1 MSSTK
6 PFKILSIDGG
16 GIKGAFVASL
26 LTDLEKQY
34 CRSGKN
40 VASYFDLI
48 VGTSTG
54 GILALGLGLGMPA
67 ADILNFYQKYG
78 PQIFPQT
85 NNCVKKFLK
94 CLHNKVRV
102 KYDRTPLETA
112 LKHVFQDMKLG
123 NAITRL
129 VIPSFDLQT
138 GEVHL
143 HKTAHHERLQ
153 HDYNEYA
160 YAVALATSAAPTYFP
175 TYFLRNIPLLD
186 GGIWAN
192 DPALVAIT
200 EAQTLLGQDVK
211 NISMLSL
218 GCTQE
223 PLNISFSTESEIDWA
238 LRISDLFTRAQMSAA
253 SGSAQLLLSERYI
266 RISPTVPN
274 GKFTLDGSQCIN
286 ELVAL
291 GETEARKAS
300 PKVKQ
305 FFETK
310 IEPFK
315 PFYRIEEKQC

>member
-26 LTDLEKQY
+26 LADLEKQY
-34 CRSGKN
+34 CHSGGN

-85 NNCVKKFLK
+85 ICLPKKLLK
-94 CLHNKVRV
+94 WILKG
-102 KYDRTPLETA
+102 KYERAPLEDA
-112 LKHVFQDMKLG
+112 LKNVFGNRKLG
-123 NAITRL
+123 EAITRL
-129 VIPSFDLQT
+129 VIPSFNLQT

-143 HKTAHHERLQ
+143 YKTAHHERLRG
-153 HDYNEYA
+153 DYKEQA

-175 TYFLRNIPLLD
+175 TYFLRNIPLID

-211 NISMLSL
+211 NISMLSI

-223 PLNISFSTESEIDWA
+223 PLNISSSTKSAFGWA
-238 LRISDLFTRAQMSAA
+238 LHISDLFTRAQMSAA
-253 SGSAQLLLSERYI
+253 SSSAQLLLSERYI

-274 GKFTLDGSQCIN
+274 GKFSLDGSQCLN

-300 PKVKQ
+300 PKVKH

-310 IEPFK
+310 IDPFE
-315 PFYRIEEKQC
+315 PFYRSEEK

>member
-1 MSSTK
+1 MPSTK

-16 GIKGAFVASL
+16 GIKGTFVASFL
-26 LTDLEKQY
+26 AELEKKY
-34 CRSGKN
+34 CKSGEN
-40 VASYFDLI
+40 AASYFDLI

-54 GILALGLGLGMPA
+54 GILALGLGLGMKA
-67 ADILNFYQKYG
+67 TDILNFYQEYG

-85 NNCVKKFLK
+85 NNHVKKFLK
-94 CLHNKVRV
+94 CLRNKFKV
-102 KYDRTPLETA
+102 KYDRTPLEIA
-112 LKHVFQDMKLG
+112 LKHIFQERKLG
-123 NAITRL
+123 EAITRL

-153 HDYNEYA
+153 HDYNEFA
-160 YAVALATSAAPTYFP
+160 YDVALATSAAPTYFP
-175 TYFLRNIPLLD
+175 TYFLRNIPLID

-200 EAQTLLGQDVK
+200 EAQTLLEQNVDD
-211 NISMLSL
+211 ISMLSI

-223 PLNISFSTESEIDWA
+223 PLNISSSTKSEFGWA
-238 LRISDLFTRAQMSAA
+238 CHISDLFTRAQMSAA
-253 SGSAQLLLSERYI
+253 SGSAQLLLSERYM

-274 GKFTLDGSQCIN
+274 GKFSLDGSQCIN
-286 ELVAL
+286 ELISL

-300 PKVKQ
+300 PKVKH

-310 IEPFK
+310 IKPFE
-315 PFYRIEEKQC
+315 PFYRSEEKQC